1 MKYLALSL
9 LFSFGL
15 SASKIEFR
23 NLTLA
28 EGFTAAKE
36 EGKPVFIDC
45 FTTWCGPC
53 KWMSA
58 NIFTDEAVAEYYNDN
73 YICLKIDMEKGEG
86 IDIAKN
92 YSIRAYPTLLYLD
105 DSGET
110 LLVSV
115 GANREPQSYIDN
127 GNRAKDPENNIPY
140 FLGKKNSQ
148 FENPAFM
155 SSYFSLMSEA
165 NMLDTKEVDRYFS
178 TLEFEQWLIEIN
190 WRILMEATLGF
201 DNVTFQTMLNNS
213 NVIKEEK
220 GEEALTFISD
230 RLYQDLGQQF
240 YGATDEEGKKNYL
253 ENKTKLEAG
262 DYLDKG
268 LVLFRLSLL
277 EHQKSKDWDNW
288 GETAMTGVKKY
299 YWNDANALNNAA
311 WTAFENVKDEMVLP
325 SAVRWAQR
333 AVELSEQHHIIDTYA
348 HLLAATGQKES
359 ALEQELRAFNLAQAE
374 GASTASY
381 QEFIDELN
389 QK

>member
-1 MKYLALSL
+1 MKYLALCL
-9 LFSFGL
+9 LFSLGL

-28 EGFTAAKE
+28 EGFAAAKE

-58 NIFTDEAVAEYYNDN
+58 NIFTDETVAKYYNDN

-86 IDIAKN
+86 LDIAKN

-140 FLGKKNSQ
+140 FLSNKHSQ
-148 FENPAFM
+148 FENSAFM
-155 SSYFSLMSEA
+155 SSYFNLMSEA

-178 TLEFEQWLIEIN
+178 TIEFDQWLIEIN
-190 WRILMEATLGF
+190 WSILMEAPLGF
-201 DNVTFQTMLNNS
+201 DNATFQTMLSNS
-213 NVIKEEK
+213 DVIKEEK

-240 YGATDEEGKKNYL
+240 YSAEDEVGKKNYL
-253 ENKTKLEAG
+253 ENKTRLEQG

-268 LVLFRLSLL
+268 RVLFRLSLL
-277 EHQKSKDWDNW
+277 EYQKSKDWGNW
-288 GETAMTGVKKY
+288 GETAVTGVKKY

-311 WTAFENVKDEMVLP
+311 WTAFENVKDAMVLP
-325 SAVRWAQR
+325 SAVRWAKR
-333 AVELSEQHHIIDTYA
+333 AVELSEKHHIIDTYA
-348 HLLAATGQKES
+348 HLLAATGQKEA
-359 ALEQELRAFNLAQAE
+359 ALEQELRAFDLAQSA

-381 QEFIDELN
+381 QEFIDQLK